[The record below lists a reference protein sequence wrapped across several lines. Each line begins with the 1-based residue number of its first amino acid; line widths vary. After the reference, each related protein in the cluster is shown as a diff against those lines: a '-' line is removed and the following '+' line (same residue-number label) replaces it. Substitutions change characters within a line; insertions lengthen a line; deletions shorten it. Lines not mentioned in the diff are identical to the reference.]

1 MKKIAISGAG
11 GFLGTEL
18 VRELINNDDFK
29 VLALTTQAER
39 MNTLFGEFHN
49 FETVSV
55 IPNDVDLL
63 INCAFPANA
72 NGVRLAEGLKYIS
85 NLYKEAVACRV
96 KSVIH
101 ISSQSVYSQTKNQ
114 PASETTPCDLNSK
127 YAVGKF
133 SVEGM
138 TNIAFSGIPHT
149 NLRMASLVGIHA
161 DTRIVNR
168 LIKQVMDGKDI
179 HVVADRQEF
188 GFLDVRDAVSALAK
202 LVCSDSSKWDEV
214 YNLGRNEGYSLQN
227 IAKLIVEI
235 GKDFG
240 YHSAVVMEPPIQDVR
255 DSTLNAARLMEFLGW
270 HPEITLD
277 QTIRDTFNH
286 YQMNRSNG
294 K

>member
-1 MKKIAISGAG
+1 MKKIVISGAG

-18 VRELINNDDFK
+18 VRKLVSNDDSQ

-85 NLYKEAVACRV
+85 NLYREAVACRV

-101 ISSQSVYSQTKNQ
+101 ISSQSVYSQTRNH
-114 PASETTPCDLNSK
+114 PANETTPCDLGSK

-138 TNIAFSGIPHT
+138 TNVAFSGIPHT

-188 GFLDVRDAVSALAK
+188 GFLDVRDAASALEK
-202 LVCSDSSKWDEV
+202 LAFSDSSKWDEV

-227 IAKLIVEI
+227 IARLIVEI

-240 YHSAVVMEPPIQDVR
+240 YHSAVVIEPPIQDVR
-255 DSTLNAARLMEFLGW
+255 DSTLNSARLMKFLGW
-270 HPEITLD
+270 YPKITLN
-277 QTIRDTFNH
+277 QTIRETFNY
-286 YQMNRSNG
+286 YQMSRSNG